1 MPDNVNHPA
10 HYTGEIECIDA
21 MRQTQGDVPV
31 MDYCLC
37 NAFKYLW
44 RHRNKGQFED
54 IQKCIWYLNMFAKLY
69 KENGYDT

>member
-1 MPDNVNHPA
+1 MSDNVKQPS
-10 HYTGEIECIDA
+10 HYTGEIECIKA

-31 MDYCLC
+31 MDYCIC

-54 IQKCIWYLNMFAKLY
+54 IQKAIWYLNLFIKLY
-69 KENGYDT
+69 KENGYA